1 MSTAS
6 TYSYHPSLVGYVVN
20 WHMNLSIAGVSGL
33 TALQHCAYTKG
44 DLDNARIL
52 QKAMRLNP
60 EQVNTVAL
68 L

>member
-1 MSTAS
+1 
-6 TYSYHPSLVGYVVN
+6 
-20 WHMNLSIAGVSGL
+20 MNPSIAGVGDL
-33 TALQHCAYTKG
+33 TALQYCAYTKG

-60 EQVNTVAL
+60 EQVNMVAL